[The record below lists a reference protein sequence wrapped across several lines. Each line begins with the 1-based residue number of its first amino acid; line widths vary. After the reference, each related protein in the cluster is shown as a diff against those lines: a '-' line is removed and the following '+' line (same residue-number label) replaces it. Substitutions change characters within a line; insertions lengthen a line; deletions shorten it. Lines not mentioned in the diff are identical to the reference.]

1 MKMCSKGFNQAFPFA
16 AFRKSP
22 LGGFAMARSK
32 LHGHILSHFHSP
44 RCVCVCVTS
53 QEPAGSSCALCAAQ
67 FTAVAWLADTKV
79 MLVVL
84 YGACDALIFDKQFF
98 HDVYISHWLKMC
110 PDTHKSPELNFTC
123 DVAVPLSSLPTM
135 AMLQVVTTLSG
146 LLIASEADIET

>member
-1 MKMCSKGFNQAFPFA
+1 M
-16 AFRKSP
+16 
-22 LGGFAMARSK
+22 
-32 LHGHILSHFHSP
+32 
-44 RCVCVCVTS
+44 CVCVTS